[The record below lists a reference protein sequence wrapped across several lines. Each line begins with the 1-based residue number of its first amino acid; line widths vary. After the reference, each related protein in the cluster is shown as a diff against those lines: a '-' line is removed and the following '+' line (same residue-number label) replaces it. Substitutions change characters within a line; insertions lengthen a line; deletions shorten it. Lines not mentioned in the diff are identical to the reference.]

1 MQLALNAEPEMEKQI
16 QEPELG
22 PFPEWNLDDLYPGT
36 DSKELKRDFEWLE
49 RACAVFSD
57 SYQGNIAS
65 LGPDRLLE
73 CIQDREKIDSVMA
86 RIKAFADLRYSLDT
100 SDPARGKFTN
110 DCHER
115 IAGLLSPLVF
125 FEIEFNQI
133 AQTDYEAL
141 LDAES
146 GIRRYRPTLDR
157 LRKLRPHLLSP
168 ELERYIS
175 ERSVVGRSAWTR
187 LFDETISSMRF
198 SVAGE
203 NLNFQ
208 QALDRMNSPK
218 RAAREESAK
227 AFSKEFAARLPLF
240 ALITNTLAKDKEIDD
255 GWRKYETPQSA
266 RHLSNEVEP
275 EVVDAMTKAV
285 ADAYPVV
292 SHRYFRLKAKWLGLD
307 NLEIWDRSAPLPDSD
322 GRRLPWKTA
331 KTIVLDSFDSFSPRM
346 AEIASGF
353 FENGWIDAGV
363 KDGKSPGGFC
373 HPTVAAVH
381 PYILLNYQGRP
392 RDVMVLAHELGHG
405 VHQMLSAEQGEWLSE
420 TPLTLAETASVFG
433 EMLTFKALLERIQT
447 PIERRS
453 LLAGKVEDMINTVVR
468 QVAFHIFESRIH
480 EQRRKGELT
489 KDEISAIWI
498 ETQRESLGPAV
509 NLMDGYEV
517 FWAYIPHFV
526 FAPFYVYSYAF
537 GSGLAQALYATS
549 QGNPDGFAGRYLGLL
564 GAGGSRPYR
573 EMLNPFGIDVTDPK
587 FWDAGLT
594 TVSDLIDELEGLEGL
609 LVGAA

>member
-1 MQLALNAEPEMEKQI
+1 MQKL
-16 QEPELG
+16 ELG
-22 PFPEWNLDDLYPGT
+22 PLPEWNLDDLYPGT

-49 RACAVFSD
+49 KACADFSA
-57 SYQGNIAS
+57 SYQGKIAS

-73 CIQDREKIDSVMA
+73 CIQAREKIDSVAA
-86 RIKAFADLRYSLDT
+86 RIKAFADLRFSLDS
-100 SDPARGKFTN
+100 SDPERGKFSG
-110 DCHER
+110 DCNER
-115 IAGLLSPLVF
+115 ITGLVSPLVF
-125 FEIEFNQI
+125 FEIEFNRIPQ
-133 AQTDYEAL
+133 ADYEAML
-141 LDAES
+141 EAEP
-146 GIRRYRPTLDR
+146 GLRRYRQALDGC
-157 LRKLRPHLLSP
+157 RKLRPHQLSQ

-175 ERSVVGRSAWTR
+175 ERAVVGRSAWTR

-198 SVAGE
+198 RVGDAA
-203 NLNFQ
+203 LNIQ
-208 QALDRMNSPK
+208 QALDRMNSPA

-227 AFSKEFAARLPLF
+227 AFSKEFAERLPLF

-285 ADAYPVV
+285 ADACPAV
-292 SHRYFRLKAKWLGLD
+292 SHRYYRLKAKWLGLD
-307 NLEIWDRSAPLPDSD
+307 KLEIWDRNAPLPDSD
-322 GRRLPWKTA
+322 ERRIPWKTA
-331 KTIVLDSFDSFSPRM
+331 KSIVLDSFDSFSPRM
-346 AEIASGF
+346 AVTASDF

-373 HPTVAAVH
+373 HPTAAAVH
-381 PYILLNYQGRP
+381 PYILVNYQGQP

-405 VHQMLSAEQGEWLSE
+405 VHQVLSAEQGEWLSQ

-433 EMLTFKALLERIQT
+433 EMLTFRSLLEQVKT

-468 QVAFHIFESRIH
+468 QVAFHIFESRLH
-480 EQRRKGELT
+480 ERRRKGELT
-489 KDEISAIWI
+489 KDEINSIWI
-498 ETQRESLGPAV
+498 ETQRECLGPAF
-509 NLMDGYEV
+509 NFMDGYEV

-537 GSGLAQALYATS
+537 GSGLAQALFAKS
-549 QGNPDGFAGRYLGLL
+549 QRNPEGFADRYLELL
-564 GAGGSRPYR
+564 NAGGSRPYR
-573 EMLNPFGIDVTDPK
+573 EMLNPFGIDVADPK

-594 TVSDLIDELEGLEGL
+594 TVSDLIDELEELEGSL
-609 LVGAA
+609 ENAN